1 MMTRKFTKR
10 SLLQRATRFVE
21 QIASVPVLVVLILL
35 SILFPTV
42 LFPLHEI
49 GDLRP
54 LDLHAIYSPNQ
65 AYEYLAA
72 LGAEGR
78 RAYTLWALTSDLAFP
93 VVYSMTLSIA
103 LMLALRKALPAT
115 SRYLGMLPFL
125 IVIADWFE
133 NLSLVMV
140 ARAFPERTDT
150 LVIFASFATSMKWT
164 LILVTILILVAA
176 VVYSA
181 ASGIRNT

>member
-1 MMTRKFTKR
+1 MMTHRFTKH

-35 SILFPTV
+35 SVLFPTV
-42 LFPLHEI
+42 LFPLHDI

-54 LDLHAIYSPNQ
+54 LDLHVSYSPNQ

-93 VVYSMTLSIA
+93 VFYSMALSVA
-103 LMLALRKALPAT
+103 LMLALRRLLPPT
-115 SRYLGMLPFL
+115 GRRLGLFPFL
-125 IVIADWFE
+125 IVITDWFE
-133 NLSLVMV
+133 NLSLVMA
-140 ARAFPERTDT
+140 ARTFPERTDT
-150 LVIFASFATSMKWT
+150 LIIFASFSTSMKWT
-164 LILVTILILVAA
+164 LILVTTLMLLAA
-176 VVYSA
+176 VIYLTA
-181 ASGIRNT
+181 KGGRGA